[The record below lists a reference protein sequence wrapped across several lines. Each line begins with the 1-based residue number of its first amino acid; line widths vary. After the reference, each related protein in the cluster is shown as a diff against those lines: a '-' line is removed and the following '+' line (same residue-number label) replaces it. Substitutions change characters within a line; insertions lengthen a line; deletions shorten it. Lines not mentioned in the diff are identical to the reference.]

1 MASVKVPPKAIDK
14 SVYHAYA
21 FIVMKTPEGAS
32 NVFKAARK
40 VSRRC
45 LLSSTSNG
53 FIVRSKHCVF

>member
-53 FIVRSKHCVF
+53 FIV